1 MALDL
6 NALRET
12 LDRNLGESNSLPTEP
27 RRQIVV
33 DNEEILKWAIRFS
46 LVNKQRRFHRKHLLN
61 GGGDF

>member
-12 LDRNLGESNSLPTEP
+12 LDRNLGKSNSLPTEP

-33 DNEEILKWAIRFS
+33 DNDGNIKMGNQIQPGEQTTQVPQETFA
-46 LVNKQRRFHRKHLLN
+46 
-61 GGGDF
+61 